1 MVRLAIFLLIAAST
15 SSPCVAMGG
24 SPIPTGAKQAIS
36 SVHAAATNHDLSA
49 LRALMAD
56 EFTWSFGG
64 DSSPDQAI
72 AAWRSDPSAIAALRR
87 ITGKSCGRISEQFI
101 QCPQNAGVSYRAGF
115 TETPAGWRMAY
126 FVAGD

>member
-1 MVRLAIFLLIAAST
+1 MT
-15 SSPCVAMGG
+15 E
-24 SPIPTGAKQAIS
+24 
-36 SVHAAATNHDLSA
+36 
-49 LRALMAD
+49 

-72 AAWRSDPSAIAALRR
+72 AAWRSNPDAIAALRR
-87 ITGKSCGRISEQFI
+87 ITGKNCGRISEQLI